1 MDAFARTSYA
11 YVIVSKLSPGPVR
24 EGAFFEKHSADFR
37 EFTKIHENSRFFEF
51 GGLTPLF
58 DRHDKIS
65 IILLIGGY
73 PPIIT
78 YGRVLFTM

>member
-58 DRHDKIS
+58 DHYEMVIHKCS
-65 IILLIGGY
+65 GLLIY
-73 PPIIT
+73 P
-78 YGRVLFTM
+78 V

>member
-58 DRHDKIS
+58 AGYDN
-65 IILLIGGY
+65 LTIG
-73 PPIIT
+73 T
-78 YGRVLFTM
+78 KKTRL